1 MNQEDAILEIFKK
14 ANEYIPVFQ
23 AMSDSERL
31 LILLKLFYAG
41 SRGKNVTELSG
52 KTRLSRP
59 AISHHLKVLK
69 AAKIIESRKEGT
81 QVYYMLNS
89 TEKLSL
95 VEDMLKKL
103 QERLEDIGSNFEEM
117 NGDVVARI
125 ISRAQASLK

>member
-14 ANEYIPVFQ
+14 ANECIPVFQ

-59 AISHHLKVLK
+59 SVSHHLKVLK

-81 QVYYMLNS
+81 QIYYTLNS
-89 TEKLSL
+89 AEKLSL
-95 VEDMLKKL
+95 VEDLLKKL
-103 QERLEDIGSNFEEM
+103 QERLEAIGTDFEKTNGEM
-117 NGDVVARI
+117 VTRI
-125 ISRAQASLK
+125 ISRAQDLLK

>member
-1 MNQEDAILEIFKK
+1 MNQEDAILEIFEK
-14 ANEYIPVFQ
+14 ANECIPVFQ

-41 SRGKNVTELSG
+41 AHGKNVTELSG

-59 AISHHLKVLK
+59 AVSHHLKVLK

-81 QVYYMLNS
+81 QIYYTLNS
-89 TEKLSL
+89 AEKLSV
-95 VEDMLKKL
+95 VEDLLKKL
-103 QERLEDIGSNFEEM
+103 QERLEAIGADFEKT
-117 NGDVVARI
+117 NGDMVTRI